1 MTTRPLR
8 TLRMQL
14 NTFYSGPQAWFFLA
28 EERGYLRGE
37 GLALDFTE
45 GDTAANTIPKM
56 AGGGFH
62 VGYGDSNAL
71 IEHVAAG
78 NAHAPLAVFASYNAS
93 PYTLAVLRETA
104 GTGTVYGPMQLAG
117 KRLVAHPNDAA
128 LNLFPELCAKT
139 WAGSPARPLA
149 LH

>member
-1 MTTRPLR
+1 
-8 TLRMQL
+8 MQL

-28 EERGYLRGE
+28 DERGYLRDE

-62 VGYGDSNAL
+62 VGYGDINAL

-78 NAHAPLAVFASYNAS
+78 KPNAPLAVFASYNAS
-93 PYTLAVLRETA
+93 PYTLAVPVETA
-104 GTGTVYGPMQLAG
+104 GTGTVYGPVQLAG
-117 KRLVAHPNDAA
+117 MRLVAHPNDAA
-128 LNLFPELCAKT
+128 LNLFAELCAKT